1 MLTQRDRKLKFH
13 HCGILFLWV
22 NVSNNSD
29 YYFKLD
35 FLPCL
40 SFYRSDPILSLV
52 ISAREPLLLRA
63 VPAGHWATTLLS

>member
-1 MLTQRDRKLKFH
+1 MITEKNRKLNFH
-13 HCGILFLWV
+13 YSGIFLWV

-29 YYFKLD
+29 CYFKLD

-40 SFYRSDPILSLV
+40 SFHRSDPIPSLA

-63 VPAGHWATTLLS
+63 VPAGHWATILLF